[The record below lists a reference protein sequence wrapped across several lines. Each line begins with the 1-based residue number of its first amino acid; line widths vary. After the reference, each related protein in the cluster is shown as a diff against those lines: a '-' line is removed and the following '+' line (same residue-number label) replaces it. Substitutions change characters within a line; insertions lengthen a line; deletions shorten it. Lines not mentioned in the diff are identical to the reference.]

1 MSAVTGL
8 IVGSMFLVS
17 VLMFVGKIAL
27 RSAIELGLGVFRP
40 WRGDPWPRGVQED
53 DDARF
58 SWVARPR
65 YDPTAPEPPVGRPA
79 PRVATPDR
87 PAGVPMEIRTGAPAE
102 IEDLPV
108 GSTSTTR
115 VARIEIHHPGA

>member
-1 MSAVTGL
+1 MSAVTDL
-8 IVGSMFLVS
+8 IVGSMFVVT
-17 VLMFVGKIAL
+17 VLLFMGRIAL
-27 RSAIELGLGVFRP
+27 RSAIELGLGVFHP
-40 WRGDPWPRGVQED
+40 WRGDPWPHGVQED

-58 SWVARPR
+58 SWVAGPR
-65 YDPTAPEPPVGRPA
+65 YDPTAPEPPAPWPA
-79 PRVATPDR
+79 PRVAARDR
-87 PAGVPMEIRTGAPAE
+87 RAGVPAKIGTGAPPE